1 MFGPARGPQRPPVTT
16 RGRAVLLWLW
26 HEQGLLLDFAAL
38 ITAASQKS
46 EERGLVE
53 EQGQD

>member
-1 MFGPARGPQRPPVTT
+1 M
-16 RGRAVLLWLW
+16 LLWLW

-46 EERGLVE
+46 EESEERGLVE